1 MGVRE
6 WAVRSLVPA
15 CLGAAATVAGAPDA
29 QAGPWTRERG
39 EGLLIVT
46 LGVHQMDT
54 PGSALSKHETAVYAE
69 YGLLDGLT
77 LVGRTGWQMLEEQAE
92 GGARSAEGMGGAEA
106 GLRLRLLA
114 RDRWVVSAQGLTT
127 FRVEGETWNNV
138 PYGEGGGDLEGRLM
152 AGRSIGETGF
162 ASAQIAWR
170 DRGNLPGGEIRFDTG
185 AGIRVTG
192 PWQLH
197 AKTYSVW
204 SQGNTTG
211 ELQSYRGHRA
221 EFALVRDLGE
231 RNAASIAVL
240 RTVGARNLATETAVL
255 AGVWRRF

>member
-6 WAVRSLVPA
+6 WAVRGLGAA
-15 CLGAAATVAGAPDA
+15 CLGNAAAVASASDA

-39 EGLLIVT
+39 EGLLIAT
-46 LGVHQMDT
+46 FGAHQMDA
-54 PGSALSKHETAVYAE
+54 PGSVLTKHESAVYAE

-77 LVGRTGWQMLEEQAE
+77 LVGRAGWQRLDEQAQDGE
-92 GGARSAEGMGGAEA
+92 RRAEGIGGAEA

-138 PYGEGGGDLEGRLM
+138 PFGEGGGDLEGRLM

-162 ASAQIAWR
+162 ASAQLAWR
-170 DRGNLPGGEIRFDTG
+170 DRGDLPGGEIRFDTG
-185 AGIRVTG
+185 AGARIAG
-192 PWQLH
+192 PWQVH

-204 SQGNTTG
+204 SQGNIAE

-221 EFALVRDLGE
+221 ELAVVRDLGE
-231 RNAASIAVL
+231 RNAASLAVL
-240 RTVGARNLATETAVL
+240 RTLGSRNLATETAVL